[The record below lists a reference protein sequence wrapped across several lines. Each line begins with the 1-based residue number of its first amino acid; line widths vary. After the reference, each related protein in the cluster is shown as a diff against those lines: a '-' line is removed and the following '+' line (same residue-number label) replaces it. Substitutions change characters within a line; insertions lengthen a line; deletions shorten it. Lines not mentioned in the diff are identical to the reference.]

1 MNFEINDLIM
11 QFEVLKESLED
22 VKTKH
27 GWFDEDYFTYEGDCV
42 LTKDEVIRHGSAYH
56 EHRIHSKQT
65 FDLLRLYLNEF
76 DRLIVNFKELDIEKN
91 ALSQADQSK
100 DNA

>member
-27 GWFDEDYFTYEGDCV
+27 GWFDEDYFTYEGDHV

-65 FDLLRLYLNEF
+65 FDLMRLYLNEF
-76 DRLIVNFKELDIEKN
+76 DRLIVNFKELDKEKSASEN
-91 ALSQADQSK
+91 FGERS